1 MKAYQLIQHKIATGQ
16 LRAGTLLSELALARE
31 LGSSRTPI
39 REAAGQLLAEGLL
52 ELSPGGGL
60 VVTQLTRQAIVDL
73 YELREALEVFA
84 VGRAARDGV
93 RDADKERLESL
104 LDETQVLLKE
114 LKSSG
119 SVELNAEQMKRF
131 SVADLGF
138 HALLIR
144 LAANARILKVVNDT
158 RLMMRVFAIQRSGH
172 RKDEL
177 ERIHK
182 HHRAILDAV
191 LKRDPEGARRLLAEH
206 IQASANE
213 RLEEFDRWERDN
225 HLAALEASAPFA
237 M

>member
-84 VGRAARDGV
+84 VGRVARDGV
-93 RDADKERLESL
+93 RPADKERLESL

-119 SVELNAEQMKRF
+119 SPELNTEQMKRF
-131 SVADLGF
+131 SIADLGF

-213 RLEEFDRWERDN
+213 RLEEFDRWERES
-225 HLAALEASAPFA
+225 HLAALEASAPYA

>member
-16 LRAGTLLSELALARE
+16 LRAGSLLSELALANE

-39 REAAGQLLAEGLL
+39 REAAGQLLAEGML

-93 RDADKERLESL
+93 RDADKQRLESL

-119 SVELNAEQMKRF
+119 SVELNSEQMKRF

-144 LAANARILKVVNDT
+144 LASNARILKVVNDT

-191 LKRDPEGARRLLAEH
+191 LKRDPDNARRLLAEH

-213 RLEEFDRWERDN
+213 RLEEFDRWERET
-225 HLAALEASAPFA
+225 HLATLEASAPYA
-237 M
+237 L

>member
-1 MKAYQLIQHKIATGQ
+1 MKAYQLIQQKIATGQ

-84 VGRAARDGV
+84 VGRAAQDGV
-93 RDADKERLESL
+93 RTADKERLEGL

-114 LKSSG
+114 LKASG
-119 SVELNAEQMKRF
+119 SAELNAEQMKRF

-144 LAANARILKVVNDT
+144 LASNARILKVVNDT
-158 RLMMRVFAIQRSGH
+158 RLMMRIFAIQRSGH
-172 RKDEL
+172 RKEEL

-191 LKRDPEGARRLLAEH
+191 LKRDPESARRLLAEH

-213 RLEEFDRWERDN
+213 RLEEFDRWEREN
-225 HLAALEASAPFA
+225 HLAALEASAPYS